1 MEKTSPFRYD
11 VAISF
16 AGPDRALAEELARY
30 LASRGV
36 RVFYDRYE
44 EAALWGKNLIQS
56 PPGTST
62 SDSLNTV

>member
-30 LASRGV
+30 LASWGV

-44 EAALWGKNLIQS
+44 EAALWGKTYTTTCR
-56 PPGTST
+56 TST